1 MQRLIFVMVSLVC
14 LAVSVGNAQDTSGAE
29 AISAEDM
36 PYMLNYSNL
45 ENSFGKVVISNDKI
59 VLQRLVVPGGMW
71 EGIHSHP
78 GNQVYVHI
86 KGGYWSGKLAE
97 KTEYYH
103 SPTLSGGVGWMDHI
117 PFEDG
122 HNSGNTGK
130 FPIDLIYT
138 SLKKEGFYG
147 AGADTKPQEY
157 SDIPITVVFENE
169 RVIAQRF
176 FLEPG
181 EWTGKHARPGNQL
194 YIMVKGGK
202 ITERRAGIET
212 LDANAA
218 EDGSARW
225 LDAIGADENYEFG
238 NTGESIIHGVLIT
251 LK

>member
-1 MQRLIFVMVSLVC
+1 MRRLILS
-14 LAVSVGNAQDTSGAE
+14 AVSIMFMAAFSGNAQEMAE
-29 AISAEDM
+29 DKPISDEDM

-45 ENSFGKVVISNDKI
+45 ESSFGRVLLSNEKV
-59 VLQRLVVPGGMW
+59 VLQRLVVPSGMW

-78 GNQVYVHI
+78 GNQVYVHV
-86 KGGYWSGKLAE
+86 KGGFWSGKMAGE
-97 KTEYYH
+97 MVYSHE
-103 SPTLSGGVGWMDHI
+103 PTLAGGVGWMDHI
-117 PFEDG
+117 PFEEG
-122 HNSGNTGK
+122 HDSGNTGN

-147 AGADTKPQEY
+147 AGPDTKPQEY
-157 SDIPITVVFENE
+157 TDIPLTVVFEND

-202 ITERRAGIET
+202 ITERRAGKET
-212 LDANAA
+212 LDASAA
-218 EDGSARW
+218 EDGAARW

-238 NTGESIIHGVLIT
+238 NTGDTFIHGVLIT

>member
-1 MQRLIFVMVSLVC
+1 MKRFIVGV
-14 LAVSVGNAQDTSGAE
+14 VSVALLVAFGANAQEMSEVEG
-29 AISAEDM
+29 ISAEDM

-45 ENSFGKVVISNDKI
+45 ENSHGQVVISNDKI
-59 VLQRLVVPGGMW
+59 VLQRLVVPAGMW
-71 EGIHSHP
+71 EGRHSHP

-86 KGGYWSGKLAE
+86 KGGYWSGKMAGE
-97 KTEYYH
+97 MVYSH
-103 SPTLSGGVGWMDHI
+103 SPTLNGGVGWMDHI
-117 PFEDG
+117 PFEEG
-122 HNSGNTGK
+122 HDSGNTGK

-138 SLKKEGFYG
+138 SMKQEGFYG
-147 AGADTKPQEY
+147 AGPDTKPQEY
-157 SDIPITVVFENE
+157 TDIPLTVEFEND

-194 YIMVKGGK
+194 YIMVRGGK
-202 ITERRAGIET
+202 ITERRSGKET

-225 LDAIGADENYEFG
+225 LDAIDASENYEFG
-238 NTGESIIHGVLIT
+238 NTGDTFIHGVLIT